1 LFFSFFHFRRSRSWW
16 PEKEKNT
23 KKHLKKKRNRVRKKT
38 EKATTY
44 KDLHL
49 IMGQKHLIW
58 DRVWDVKSTK
68 SNLYLHIQ
76 YIYFAPIV
84 LFLHENPL
92 TSNLDIVDISRY
104 TDICIYIYPYR
115 SI

>member
-1 LFFSFFHFRRSRSWW
+1 MIIIII
-16 PEKEKNT
+16 
-23 KKHLKKKRNRVRKKT
+23 VV
-38 EKATTY
+38 AIII

-68 SNLYLHIQ
+68 SNLYLHFQCI
-76 YIYFAPIV
+76 YIYYAPIV

-92 TSNLDIVDISRY
+92 TSHLDIVDISRY
-104 TDICIYIYPYR
+104 TDICVYIYIYI

>member
-1 LFFSFFHFRRSRSWW
+1 MVFIKSGEIII
-16 PEKEKNT
+16 PYQ
-23 KKHLKKKRNRVRKKT
+23 KKAIVCSVVFIKSG
-38 EKATTY
+38 EIIIP

-58 DRVWDVKSTK
+58 DRVWDVKSRK
-68 SNLYLHIQ
+68 SNLYNI
-76 YIYFAPIV
+76 YIYDAPMV

-92 TSNLDIVDISRY
+92 TSNLDIVDIPRY
-104 TDICIYIYPYR
+104 TDMYIYI

>member
-1 LFFSFFHFRRSRSWW
+1 MIRYKLF
-16 PEKEKNT
+16 PIN
-23 KKHLKKKRNRVRKKT
+23 
-38 EKATTY
+38 

-76 YIYFAPIV
+76 CIYIYVYVYYAPIV
-84 LFLHENPL
+84 LFLHEHPL
-92 TSNLDIVDISRY
+92 TLNLDIVDISRY
-104 TDICIYIYPYR
+104 TDMCIYIYQYR

>member
-1 LFFSFFHFRRSRSWW
+1 MFSENLIFPDFSEF
-16 PEKEKNT
+16 
-23 KKHLKKKRNRVRKKT
+23 
-38 EKATTY
+38 

-49 IMGQKHLIW
+49 TMGQKHLIW

-68 SNLYLHIQ
+68 SNLYLQIQ
-76 YIYFAPIV
+76 YVCIYIYYAPIV

-92 TSNLDIVDISRY
+92 TSKLDIVDISRY
-104 TDICIYIYPYR
+104 TDIYIYVCI

>member
-1 LFFSFFHFRRSRSWW
+1 MIIII
-16 PEKEKNT
+16 
-23 KKHLKKKRNRVRKKT
+23 VIIII
-38 EKATTY
+38 

-58 DRVWDVKSTK
+58 DRVWDVKSRK

-76 YIYFAPIV
+76 YIYDAPMV

-92 TSNLDIVDISRY
+92 TSNLDIVDIPRY
-104 TDICIYIYPYR
+104 TDMYIYIYIHIDPYIRDICIYLYAPMYK
-115 SI
+115 

>member
-1 LFFSFFHFRRSRSWW
+1 MGKSL
-16 PEKEKNT
+16 E
-23 KKHLKKKRNRVRKKT
+23 LGLVL
-38 EKATTY
+38 

-58 DRVWDVKSTK
+58 GRVWDVKSTK

-76 YIYFAPIV
+76 YIYIYIYYAPIV

-104 TDICIYIYPYR
+104 TDICVYIYIYR

>member
-1 LFFSFFHFRRSRSWW
+1 MIIIIIIII
-16 PEKEKNT
+16 
-23 KKHLKKKRNRVRKKT
+23 VVIIII
-38 EKATTY
+38 

-58 DRVWDVKSTK
+58 DRVLDVKSRK

-76 YIYFAPIV
+76 YIYIYDAPMV

-104 TDICIYIYPYR
+104 TDIYIYI